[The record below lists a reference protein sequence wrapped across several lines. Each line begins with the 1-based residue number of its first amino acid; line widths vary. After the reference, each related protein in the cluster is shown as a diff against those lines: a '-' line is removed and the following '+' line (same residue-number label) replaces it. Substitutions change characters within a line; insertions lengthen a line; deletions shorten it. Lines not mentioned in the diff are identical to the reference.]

1 VKKEK
6 IVPKASV
13 RRCFTKRDRLN
24 DGEED
29 PNMNYRARTTEQD
42 IAELA
47 RTASPEAL
55 TAALRALL
63 RKSWSWY
70 DFIVDSRDLTRR

>member
-1 VKKEK
+1 
-6 IVPKASV
+6 
-13 RRCFTKRDRLN
+13 
-24 DGEED
+24 
-29 PNMNYRARTTEQD
+29 MNYRARTTEQD